1 VSTIPNTMDE
11 AYFPTD
17 AAYFTVPTDAAYF
30 TVPADADAVSKT
42 GSSIA

>member
-11 AYFPTD
+11 ANFPTD
-17 AAYFTVPTDAAYF
+17 AAYFP
-30 TVPADADAVSKT
+30 VPANADAVSKT